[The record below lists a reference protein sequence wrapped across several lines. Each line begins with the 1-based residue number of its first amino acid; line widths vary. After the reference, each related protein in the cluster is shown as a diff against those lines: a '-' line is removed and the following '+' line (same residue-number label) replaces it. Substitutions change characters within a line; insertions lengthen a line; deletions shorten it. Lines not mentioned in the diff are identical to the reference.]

1 MQWQLRMYRVKDG
14 ELETFTQ
21 EWRDQILPLRRS
33 LGFEVVGPWLS
44 DDGQF
49 VWLIGHEDIE
59 SADRTYYKSPERAA
73 LDPDP
78 ARHLTDIRTWLMEE
92 L

>member
-14 ELETFTQ
+14 ELETFTR
-21 EWRDQILPLRRS
+21 EWYEHVAPLRRS
-33 LGFEVVGPWLS
+33 LGFEVVGPWVA

-49 VWLIGHEDIE
+49 VWLVAHEDLE
-59 SADRTYYKSPERAA
+59 TADAAYYASPERKAM
-73 LDPDP
+73 DPDP
-78 ARHLTDIRTWLMEE
+78 ARNLTEIRTWLMEE

>member
-14 ELETFTQ
+14 ELDTFTR
-21 EWRDQILPLRRS
+21 EWRDQIAPLRRS

-49 VWLIGHEDIE
+49 VWLIGHEE
-59 SADRTYYKSPERAA
+59 LQAADTAYYRSPERAA

-78 ARHLTDIRTWLMEE
+78 ARNLADIRTWLMEE